1 MFERDTRADNA
12 DRADENPA
20 GGNGGTREGMGEGMG
35 EDMAEVGLETPD
47 VDAAEQ
53 QALVGEEPLSQGF
66 RRTAFDVNEADA
78 ADQDRVVELDEDD
91 YR

>member
-1 MFERDTRADNA
+1 MFERDARADNA

-20 GGNGGTREGMGEGMG
+20 GGNGGTREGMT
-35 EDMAEVGLETPD
+35 EVGLETPD

>member
-1 MFERDTRADNA
+1 MFERDARADNA

-20 GGNGGTREGMGEGMG
+20 GGNGGTREG
-35 EDMAEVGLETPD
+35 MAEVGLETPD

-53 QALVGEEPLSQGF
+53 QALVGEEPSSQGL

>member
-1 MFERDTRADNA
+1 MFERDARADNA

-20 GGNGGTREGMGEGMG
+20 DGNGGTRESMG
-35 EDMAEVGLETPD
+35 EDIAEVGLETPD